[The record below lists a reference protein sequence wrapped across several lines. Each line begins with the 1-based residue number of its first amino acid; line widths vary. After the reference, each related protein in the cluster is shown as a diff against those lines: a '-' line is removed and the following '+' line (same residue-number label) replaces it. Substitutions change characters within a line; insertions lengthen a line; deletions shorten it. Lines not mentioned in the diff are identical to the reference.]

1 MYLLSDRNQST
12 EKQKKKTKQ
21 IKFFKKKKKIQFN
34 WEQET
39 MEKKFKHLNEKN
51 KNIFLWSY

>member
-1 MYLLSDRNQST
+1 MYLLSDLNPSK
-12 EKQKKKTKQ
+12 EKQKKNKTKQ
-21 IKFFKKKKKIQFN
+21 IFQKEEKIQFN

-39 MEKKFKHLNEKN
+39 MEKKFKQLNEKN

>member
-1 MYLLSDRNQST
+1 MYLLSDPNQSR

-21 IKFFKKKKKIQFN
+21 IKFFKKKKKIQFY

-39 MEKKFKHLNEKN
+39 MEKKFKHLNEKT
-51 KNIFLWSY
+51 KKIVLWSY